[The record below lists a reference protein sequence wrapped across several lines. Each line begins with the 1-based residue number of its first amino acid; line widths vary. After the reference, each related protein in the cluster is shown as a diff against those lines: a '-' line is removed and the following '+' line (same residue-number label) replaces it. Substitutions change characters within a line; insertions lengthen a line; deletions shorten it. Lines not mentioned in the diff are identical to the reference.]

1 MNKIIISGGG
11 QPIYLEDLALLQNN
25 ADMRVNSYSHVST
38 GDAAAYL
45 MRRMNLVDIRCE
57 NDGTWYSYDSG
68 ILVYR
73 DELYE
78 FEAGQV
84 FVPIGGTVYV
94 CPRSNEEDVRV
105 FEDGIGR
112 PCRSVYSATITSDRA
127 GIDVAYD
134 VDDIPVYTDLLGET
148 IGSLTPANEII
159 IAGRNGY
166 SGDFDFRTTGVGKTV
181 FRLNIKKSSNKWDET
196 TEDWNGVPEVV
207 VGELSSYINYGL
219 DGKCVL
225 FDYDNIKFRLRFG
238 LNDAKVYLAAIDL
251 VDFSTPIVPWI
262 RLMFTDKDLRV
273 SGEPNNK
280 QE

>member
-1 MNKIIISGGG
+1 MNKIIISEGG

-38 GDAAAYL
+38 GDAAVYL

-84 FVPIGGTVYV
+84 FVPVGGTVYV
-94 CPRSNEEDVRV
+94 CPRSNDEDVRV

-112 PCRSVYSATITSDRA
+112 PCRSVHRASITSDSA
-127 GIDVAYD
+127 GMDVAYD
-134 VDDIPVYTDLLGET
+134 VDEIPVYTDLLGET
-148 IGSLTPANEII
+148 IGSLTPANGINVT
-159 IAGRNGY
+159 GYNGY
-166 SGDFDFRTTGVGKTV
+166 NGAFNFRTTGVGTTI
-181 FRLNIKKSSNKWDET
+181 FRLSIKTSLNKWDET
-196 TEDWNGVPEVV
+196 TEDWNGIPEVV
-207 VGELSSYINYGL
+207 VGELRSYINYGL
-219 DGKCVL
+219 DGKCVI
-225 FDYDNIKFRLRFG
+225 FYYDNIKFRLRFG
-238 LNDAKVYLAAIDL
+238 VEDAKVYLAATDL

-273 SGEPNNK
+273 SGEPIEK